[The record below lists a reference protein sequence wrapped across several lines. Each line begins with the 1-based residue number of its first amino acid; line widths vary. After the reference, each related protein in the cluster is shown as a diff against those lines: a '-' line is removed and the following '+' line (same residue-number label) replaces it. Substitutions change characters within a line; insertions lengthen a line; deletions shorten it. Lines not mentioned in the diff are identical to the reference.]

1 MEEDAL
7 LLAKVAA
14 GNRDVFNQIIKKYQA
29 RLLNFLYRLLGDK
42 HLAEEVAQETFLR
55 IYLKAASYL
64 PQSKF
69 STYLYQVARNI
80 AFNTMRH
87 RKFVTFF
94 RDPFQ
99 ADKVYEVRTY
109 QDQEDY
115 RQYLKEVVQHF
126 LQKLPEA
133 QKTALVLAKYEG
145 LPYEEIAAVMKT
157 SVPAVKSLVHRA
169 TETLRKKLSFLQQ
182 EKADRNLS
190 ARKCVSMAEG
200 KNHG

>member
-1 MEEDAL
+1 MDEDAL

-87 RKFVTFF
+87 RKFVAFF

-99 ADKVYEVRTY
+99 TDKVYQVRTY
-109 QDQEDY
+109 QEQEDY

-126 LQKLPEA
+126 LQKLPET

-182 EKADRNLS
+182 KKADRNLS
-190 ARKCVSMAEG
+190 AGKCVSMAEG